1 MYYQN
6 RHNVFI
12 SYHNANDRFYRDQF
26 EQLFSETYELMISKS
41 VQDGDIAENE
51 NADNVQ
57 RIIRDHYLRDSTV
70 TVVLIG
76 TETWK
81 RKHVDWEI
89 ASSIRETKHS
99 SRSGLIGLL
108 LPSRSDY
115 NTGSYTK
122 NTIPPRLYDNLQNG
136 FAKIYNWDTRPDFI
150 HQIIHEAFLRRNT
163 ILPINSRPL
172 FKNNRSTM
180 SWSD

>member
-1 MYYQN
+1 MYKN

-12 SYHNANDRFYRDQF
+12 SYHDKNDREYRDKF
-26 EQLFSETYELMISKS
+26 EKLFHDTYDLLISKS

-51 NADNVQ
+51 PAENVQ
-57 RIIRDHYLRDSTV
+57 RIIRDDYLRDSTV

-89 ASSIRETKHS
+89 ASSIRKTKYS

-108 LPSRSDY
+108 LPSRADFKAEGF
-115 NTGSYTK
+115 TR
-122 NTIPPRLYDNLQNG
+122 NTIPPRLYDNH
-136 FAKIYNWDTRPDFI
+136 K
-150 HQIIHEAFLRRNT
+150 IIHEAFLRRDEV
-163 ILPINSRPL
+163 LPVNSRTL
-172 FKNNRSTM
+172 FVNNRS
-180 SWSD
+180 SDKWED

>member
-12 SYHNANDRFYRDQF
+12 SYHNANDRHYRDEF
-26 EQLFSETYELMISKS
+26 ERLFSQTYQLMISKS
-41 VQDGDIAENE
+41 VQDGDIPENE

-57 RIIRDHYLRDSTV
+57 RIIRDKYLRDSTV

-99 SRSGLIGLL
+99 SRSGLIGLK
-108 LPSRSDY
+108 LPTRNDFKQGY
-115 NTGSYTK
+115 YRKETM
-122 NTIPPRLYDNLQNG
+122 PPRLYDNQKCG
-136 FAKIYNWDTRPDFI
+136 FAKIYDWNKDPEFI
-150 HQIIHEAFLRRNT
+150 HKIIHEAFLRRNT
-163 ILPINSRPL
+163 ILPVNSRPL
-172 FKNNRSTM
+172 FRNNRSTP

>member
-1 MYYQN
+1 MYYTN

-12 SYHNANDRFYRDQF
+12 SYHNANDRYYRDEF
-26 EQLFSETYELMISKS
+26 ERLFSKTYQLMISKS

-57 RIIRDHYLRDSTV
+57 RIIRDNYLRDSTV

-89 ASSIRETKHS
+89 ASSIRETRYS
-99 SRSGLIGLL
+99 SRSGLIGLK
-108 LPSRSDY
+108 LPTRKDY
-115 NTGSYTK
+115 GKGSYTA
-122 NTIPPRLYDNLQNG
+122 NTIPPRLYDNQKIG
-136 FAKIYNWDTRPDFI
+136 FAKIYDWNTDPDFI
-150 HQIIHEAFLRRNT
+150 HRIIHEAFERRNK
-163 ILPINSRPL
+163 INPSNSRLL
-172 FKNNRSTM
+172 FRNNRSTEV
-180 SWSD
+180 WSD

>member
-1 MYYQN
+1 MYKN

-12 SYHNANDRFYRDQF
+12 SYHDKNDREYRDKF
-26 EQLFSETYELMISKS
+26 EKLFHDTYDLLISKS

-51 NADNVQ
+51 PADNVQ
-57 RIIRDHYLRDSTV
+57 RIIRDDYLRDSTV

-89 ASSIRETKHS
+89 ASSIRKTKYS

-108 LPSRSDY
+108 LPSRADFK
-115 NTGSYTK
+115 TK
-122 NTIPPRLYDNLQNG
+122 GFTRNTIPPRLYDNQKCG
-136 FAKIYNWDTRPDFI
+136 YAKIYNWSTDPDFI
-150 HQIIHEAFLRRNT
+150 HKIIHEAFLRRDEV
-163 ILPINSRPL
+163 LPVNSRTL
-172 FKNNRSTM
+172 FVNNRS
-180 SWSD
+180 SDKWED